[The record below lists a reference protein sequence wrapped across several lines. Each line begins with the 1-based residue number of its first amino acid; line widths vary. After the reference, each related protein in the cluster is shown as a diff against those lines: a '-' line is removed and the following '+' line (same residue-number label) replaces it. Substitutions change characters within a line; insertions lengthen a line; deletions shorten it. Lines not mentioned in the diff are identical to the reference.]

1 MNKIPETVKKI
12 LLIELMNT
20 TEELAN
26 DDDNDISY
34 YHQKIMDISKV
45 LTLSRKKRKDYEFL
59 GELIYYYQLLILRNE
74 RYGSAT
80 TKKYRKELEKIFRRN
95 HLNSVV
101 KDINKN
107 LTKKENEL

>member
-1 MNKIPETVKKI
+1 MKIPEMVKKI
-12 LLIELMNT
+12 LLVELMNT

-26 DDDNDISY
+26 DKDNDISY

-74 RYGSAT
+74 RYGESA
-80 TKKYRKELEKIFRRN
+80 KKYRKELEKIFRRN
-95 HLNSVV
+95 HLDSVV
-101 KDINKN
+101 KHINEN
-107 LTKKENEL
+107 LTEKENEA